1 MRPALDRARG
11 GLRLGMDVTGA
22 VGAVGLDAVR
32 DLRGAA
38 LPSTPEALA
47 EPEVLG
53 RLLGRAVRSAEL
65 PGVDFESSNCRNFL
79 LDVTYADGEAVTM
92 YAKLPA
98 TQFGPR
104 VFANA
109 LGYWALECT
118 FGRDVAPHVQAR
130 IPGVYAVE
138 RRGSRFVLLLE
149 DVSALPSARTFVN
162 RDTAAG
168 TTEEQAR
175 RVLTAFA
182 ELHAPFHGWDATARE
197 RVLPMALHPFVP
209 RGRRPVTRSLNLTAV
224 TQAHRKAPEL
234 VGDDVVRIYRRTL
247 EHWDE
252 LVDHWYSGA
261 LTLAHGDSHLANCFE
276 YDDVGGARRVGF
288 LDFQGVHWS
297 PGIRDVVYF
306 LVNSM
311 DPALLAQLEVPLV
324 EHYLAELRA
333 RGVDLDFDS
342 TWELYRSFAF
352 QVLVVGVVAV
362 GLGGFTERED
372 TVRTMLLRQ
381 LAGLER
387 LGYADLLEEL
397 IAR

>member
-11 GLRLGMDVTGA
+11 GVRLGIDVAGA
-22 VGAVGLDAVR
+22 VGAIGLDAAR

-38 LPSTPEALA
+38 LPSTPQALA
-47 EPEVLG
+47 DPEVLG
-53 RLLGRAVRSAEL
+53 RLLSRPVRSAEL

-79 LDVTYADGEAVTM
+79 LDVTYADGETVTM

-98 TQFGPR
+98 TRFGPR

-118 FGRDVAPHVQAR
+118 FCRDVAEQVQAR

-149 DVSALPSARTFVN
+149 DVSALPGARTFVN

-168 TTEEQAR
+168 TTQEQAR

-182 ELHAPFHGWDATARE
+182 DLHAPFHGWDATARE
-197 RVLPMALHPFVP
+197 RALPMALHPFVP
-209 RGRRPVTRSLNLTAV
+209 RGRRPVTRSLNLAAV
-224 TQAHRKAPEL
+224 TQAHRKAPDL
-234 VGDDVVRIYRRTL
+234 VGEDVVGVYRRTL

-252 LVDHWYSGA
+252 LVDHWYSGP

-276 YDDVGGARRVGF
+276 YDDGGARRIGF

-311 DPALLAQLEVPLV
+311 DPALLAPLEVPLV

-381 LAGLER
+381 LAALER

>member
-1 MRPALDRARG
+1 MPRALDRLRG
-11 GLRLGMDVTGA
+11 AVRLGTDVAAA
-22 VGAVGLDAVR
+22 VGAVGLDAAR
-32 DLRGAA
+32 ELRGAA
-38 LPSTPEALA
+38 LPSTPEALVQ
-47 EPEVLG
+47 PQLLG
-53 RLLGRAVRSAEL
+53 RLLGRPVRSAEL

-79 LDVTYADGEAVTM
+79 VDVTYTDGEAVTM

-98 TQFGPR
+98 RQFGPR

-109 LGYWALECT
+109 LGYWALECS
-118 FGRDVAPHVQAR
+118 FCRDVAEHVQVR
-130 IPGVYAVE
+130 IPRVYAVE
-138 RRGSRFVLLLE
+138 QRGSRFVLLME
-149 DVSALPSARTFVN
+149 DISALPGARTFVN

-175 RVLTAFA
+175 RVLTSFA
-182 ELHAPFHGWDATARE
+182 ELHAPFHGWDAAARE

-209 RGRRPVTRSLNLTAV
+209 PKRRPVTRSLNLAAV

-234 VGDDVVRIYRRTL
+234 VGDDVVRVYRRTL
-247 EHWDE
+247 DNWDT
-252 LVDHWYSGA
+252 LVDYWYSGG

-276 YDDVGGARRVGF
+276 YDDARGNRRVGF

-311 DPALLAQLEVPLV
+311 DPALLAGLEKPLV
-324 EHYLAELRA
+324 EHYLAELGA
-333 RGVDLDFDS
+333 RGVDLDLDR
-342 TWELYRSFAF
+342 TWELYRSFVF

-362 GLGGFTERED
+362 GLGGFTESEA
-372 TVRTMLLRQ
+372 TVRTMLERQ